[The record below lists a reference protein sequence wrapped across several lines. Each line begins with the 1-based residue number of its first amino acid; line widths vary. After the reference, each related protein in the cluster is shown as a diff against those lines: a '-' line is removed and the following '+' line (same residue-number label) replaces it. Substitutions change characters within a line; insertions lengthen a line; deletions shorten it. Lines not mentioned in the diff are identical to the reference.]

1 MWEVH
6 KNEAQIAVRRMRAED
21 TIGNKEEAEEEM
33 QCLHSRGNGNLYGNE
48 EEELEV
54 TGQGW
59 AYAWGNGAKGADLAV
74 RLG

>member
-21 TIGNKEEAEEEM
+21 TIGNKEEAQEEM

-54 TGQGW
+54 TAGQG
-59 AYAWGNGAKGADLAV
+59 AE
-74 RLG
+74 RRT